1 MKKGTADSKVAPSR
15 LEDCEIDM
23 APVFVEDR
31 VFFKLF
37 QVFNLPCDH
46 MNKES
51 FSFMVRAS

>member
-15 LEDCEIDM
+15 VEGCEIGM
-23 APVFVEDR
+23 AAVFIEDR

-37 QVFNLPCDH
+37 KVFNLPCDH

-51 FSFMVRAS
+51 FSFMVGAS